1 MISTK
6 THGVLDY
13 IVGVAL
19 LLAPM
24 LFGFSEYGGAA
35 VSVPTVLGVIL
46 IVYSLLTRYELSL
59 VKAIPMKTHLTLD
72 FIAAAALALS
82 PWLFGFSELPAN
94 AWVPHVV
101 VGLAVLLVVF
111 MSSSVTSMENRRH
124 VM

>member
-1 MISTK
+1 M
-6 THGVLDY
+6 LDY

-111 MSSSVTSMENRRH
+111 MSSSVTTMENRRH